1 LAGLWEIPRG
11 SITRPTAERDVFYV
25 PQRSYNV
32 IGTLK
37 QQMTYPDMAGAA
49 ELSDARLR
57 EVLSVLDLQYLLDKP
72 EYLTDE
78 SACQRLC
85 VALCVNTRC

>member
-1 LAGLWEIPRG
+1 MHVF
-11 SITRPTAERDVFYV
+11 TA
-25 PQRSYNV
+25 
-32 IGTLK
+32 IIL
-37 QQMTYPDMAGAA
+37 TYLPPAQS